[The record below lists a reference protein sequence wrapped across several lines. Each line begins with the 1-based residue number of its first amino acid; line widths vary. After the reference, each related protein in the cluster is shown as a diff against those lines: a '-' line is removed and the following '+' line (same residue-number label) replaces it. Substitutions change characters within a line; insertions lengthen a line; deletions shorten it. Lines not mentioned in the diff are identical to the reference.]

1 MSREPLELRGLT
13 QEYMT
18 DTIIE
23 SFDQMSFYVEEHDL
37 QEFKNELRRHAAFA
51 VEEICE
57 ILEDQYAITIDFG

>member
-1 MSREPLELRGLT
+1 MSRDPLELRGLT

-23 SFDQMSFYVEEHDL
+23 SFEQMGFYVEQHDL

-57 ILEDQYAITIDFG
+57 NLEELYGISIDFG